1 MFAVQAKSKSK
12 GVAEGKQ
19 HGAAASPR
27 EQASGVNPVWQSLA
41 LRPFAVQTK
50 LTVSQYQPASNEGRR
65 LLAHELAHER

>member
-27 EQASGVNPVWQSLA
+27 EQASEVNPVWQSLA
-41 LRPFAVQTK
+41 LAAVCC
-50 LTVSQYQPASNEGRR
+50 SNEADCQPVPAGK
-65 LLAHELAHER
+65 